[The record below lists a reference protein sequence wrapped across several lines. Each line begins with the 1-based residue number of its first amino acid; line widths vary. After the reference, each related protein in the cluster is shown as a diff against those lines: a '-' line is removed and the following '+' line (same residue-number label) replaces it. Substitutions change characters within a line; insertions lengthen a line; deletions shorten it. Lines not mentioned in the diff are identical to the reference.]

1 MGVIAILG
9 SSLGYAIAGVVIGR
23 LVQRV
28 DAPSVAAVRIAAAV
42 LFVVP
47 ALFVLGAQA
56 DVVRMEAQDIWQ
68 LIVAGLFGWGIGEPL
83 YVFAIR
89 FIGLTRSYVVVTGV
103 YSLGAFAFPV
113 VFLHEPL
120 DEQDVLGA
128 LFIIAGVYLVALRGR
143 RPASAHSVSL
153 EIPGPV
159 AFAGR
164 QDSRA
169 VAPET
174 IANHPLSQ
182 SARTHIRLPDVGW
195 SMPRL
200 ALGVGVSIAVGV
212 AWAIDT
218 TWLRSAADGF
228 DAAAVA
234 IVHIPVAGFLV
245 VSYVAWLP
253 RTALHARSLDRTTTL
268 ALVFSSII
276 SGGLGSIL
284 FIFAIQEI
292 GSGPAAVLFAT
303 SPLFALP
310 LGVMFLHERI
320 TRWAVLGALLAV
332 GGVTLLA

>member
-1 MGVIAILG
+1 
-9 SSLGYAIAGVVIGR
+9 
-23 LVQRV
+23 
-28 DAPSVAAVRIAAAV
+28 
-42 LFVVP
+42 
-47 ALFVLGAQA
+47 
-56 DVVRMEAQDIWQ
+56 MEAQDIWQ
-68 LIVAGLFGWGIGEPL
+68 LIVAGLFGWGVGEPL

-89 FIGLTRSYVVVTGV
+89 LIGLTRSYVVVTGV

-113 VFLHEPL
+113 LFLNEPI
-120 DEQDVLGA
+120 DEQDVVGA
-128 LFIIAGVYLVALRGR
+128 LLIIAGVYLVALRGR
-143 RPASAHSVSL
+143 RPASAQSVSQ
-153 EIPGPV
+153 EIPSSV

-164 QDSRA
+164 QDPRS

-182 SARTHIRLPDVGW
+182 LAGTHVRLPGVGR
-195 SMPRL
+195 SIPRF
-200 ALGVGVSIAVGV
+200 ALGIGFSIAVAV

-253 RTALHARSLDRTTTL
+253 RTALHARALDRTTTL

-292 GSGPAAVLFAT
+292 GSGPSAVLFAT

-310 LGVMFLHERI
+310 LGVIFLHERI
-320 TRWAVLGALLAV
+320 THWAVLGALIAV